1 MLSHLKIGKIA
12 KKDTCIA
19 GKPEEATAWSSRVQ
33 HWSSQ
38 GRWLWG
44 DFFHISFSR
53 LTAALLFKK
62 MLMCMFK
69 TRCPLGCLTTICF
82 ERCWRASSRRAAR
95 WRMTETRSS
104 LSSPSAPQTSQVL
117 SAWPSSGA
125 NERQV
130 SDKNWPSSGWYHSNH
145 RFIHNIIFLR
155 IIGLEESASSC
166 RSILEPS
173 FNNQVIFHFE
183 LGLGLVGRVGLVWIY
198 WLVWL
203 GCEFEVLIFLA
214 SGDDDIG
221 PRHDLHHVPNY
232 HHQIIDQ
239 IGNQYSSVMRNAFFK
254 IIFSRSWER
263 SFCNQ
268 TNKIILFSQNLHCFG
283 IHRVETDKRHPQIH
297 SLSWSPSRS
306 GCTQNSFLVE
316 LLSIAPI
323 PKLRS
328 HPDARLIW
336 NNYSFLQLDC
346 HCYRGCRLRL
356 WSQELT
362 HAQ

>member
-1 MLSHLKIGKIA
+1 
-12 KKDTCIA
+12 
-19 GKPEEATAWSSRVQ
+19 
-33 HWSSQ
+33 
-38 GRWLWG
+38 
-44 DFFHISFSR
+44 
-53 LTAALLFKK
+53 
-62 MLMCMFK
+62 MFE

-95 WRMTETRSS
+95 WRMTETRLS
-104 LSSPSAPQTSQVL
+104 LSSPSAPQTCQVL
-117 SAWPSSGA
+117 SASPSSGT
-125 NERQV
+125 NKNKSQV
-130 SDKNWPSSGWYHSNH
+130 KIDKVQGNISRMQNRRRKDFSQDHWSGGVCFQLSINSGAKLQQPGD
-145 RFIHNIIFLR
+145 F
-155 IIGLEESASSC
+155 SC
-166 RSILEPS
+166 WD
-173 FNNQVIFHFE
+173 Q
-183 LGLGLVGRVGLVWIY
+183 
-198 WLVWL
+198 VWL
-203 GCEFEVLIFLA
+203 GGWLCEFEVLIFLT

-263 SFCNQ
+263 YFCNQ

-336 NNYSFLQLDC
+336 NKYSFLQADWNSAISSVVWVG
-346 HCYRGCRLRL
+346 R
-356 WSQELT
+356 SPQQSANEK
-362 HAQ
+362 